1 MEGGLSSLLYL
12 YRGVVMN
19 KYKDYI
25 ARTQE
30 ERILLD
36 ILYYLEKI
44 ANNYQATD
52 IYDDAQIV
60 EEKIIDEIIKDVKKN
75 TKSKSK
81 SKKKKGDE

>member
-12 YRGVVMN
+12 YRGVVMD
-19 KYKDYI
+19 KYKDYV

-36 ILYYLEKI
+36 ILYSLEKI